1 MINII
6 TIACMFTAAAIWLMA
21 VAVGTADVVSI
32 DKDIWENRCERA
44 ESWLC

>member
-6 TIACMFTAAAIWLMA
+6 TIACMAIAAAIWLMA
-21 VAVGTADVVSI
+21 VAVGTFNVMSI
-32 DKDIWENRCERA
+32 DKEIWESRCERS